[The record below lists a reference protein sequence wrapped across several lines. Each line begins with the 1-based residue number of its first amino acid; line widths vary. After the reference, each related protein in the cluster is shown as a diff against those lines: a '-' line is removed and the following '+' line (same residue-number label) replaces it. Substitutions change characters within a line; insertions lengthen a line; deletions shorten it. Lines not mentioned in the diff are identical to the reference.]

1 MFKSI
6 GIISALA
13 VSSLMA
19 SPAVFAEESPAFA
32 ARNEALQANVEQRE
46 EALAAKAGEQDKSQ
60 QASTYD
66 PQAEDAKHT

>member
-19 SPAVFAEESPAFA
+19 SPAVFAEESPAFV
-32 ARNEALQANVEQRE
+32 ARNEALQANVEQHE
-46 EALAAKAGEQDKSQ
+46 EALAAKAKAQDKTQ

-66 PQAEDAKHT
+66 PQVENAKHT